1 MLKKIFSGLLF
12 LALMVS
18 CTQEIEIF
26 PQYVLPGTTNSL
38 GQSAI
43 TFSGYSSNARQMT
56 RAVMNSASGT
66 GYDDFSLYVW
76 TKDSTVIN
84 NWHTQWVTGGW
95 TYVNVEPNQY
105 LKYFDNFVNQYN
117 FIGIIP
123 QTTSSLSNGSVT
135 LGVESFVTTNENNTP
150 KEFLYATTSVLK
162 ADYTQGATM
171 NFLHGNAKIYLKF
184 ISDDVNTQIIDY
196 SPVTQGSSETHF
208 NIKKNSNLILS
219 ASNYNSTNYIPQ
231 ALINEIKS
239 YYSIDGGTAGD
250 YDIKTMDSGTHTLK
264 VVKDIPNEYKM
275 SCDMG
280 NTGEYFEFFNGFKY
294 LQDNGYNVTLNKP
307 DVINYILL
315 EGYVNGTAYTF
326 AGLNFGVAS
335 GTVNS
340 KPITTTV
347 QPSGK
352 EGIVVLPAVSANNT
366 GSDAV
371 LSTYPTKAN
380 VTVSLD
386 GLNWNITETN
396 NILQFDKPTLNISSN
411 TVNSAISSPSVWYNL
426 PCNNSNVGYTIK
438 LSYIYKGVT
447 IYDSRVFI
455 PTSECQWVPGKYYTY
470 VIQIKGRGNGHSEPN
485 DVDGEDPVVSSPD
498 ANNEIKLFLVEF
510 TPYSDGGTIIKEIQ

>member
-26 PQYVLPGTTNSL
+26 PQYVIPGTTNSL

-43 TFSGYSSNARQMT
+43 TFSGYSSNAKQMT

-123 QTTSSLSNGSVT
+123 QTTASLSNGTVT
-135 LGVESFVTTNENNTP
+135 LGVESFMATNENNTP
-150 KEFLYATTSVLK
+150 KEFLYATTTVPKSE
-162 ADYTQGATM
+162 YPQGATM
-171 NFLHGNAKIYLKF
+171 NFLHGNAKVYLKF
-184 ISDDVNTQIIDY
+184 ISDDANTQIIDY
-196 SPVTQGSSETHF
+196 SPVTQGSTETHF
-208 NIKKNSNLILS
+208 NIKKNSNVILS
-219 ASNYNSTNYIPQ
+219 ATNYNSTNYIPQ
-231 ALINEIKS
+231 ALIDEIKS
-239 YYSIDGGTAGD
+239 YYAVDGSEN

-264 VVKDIPNEYKM
+264 VVKTIPNEYKM

-307 DVINYILL
+307 DVANYILL
-315 EGYVNGTAYTF
+315 DGYVNGTAYTV
-326 AGLNFGVAS
+326 AGFNFGVSS

-340 KPITTTV
+340 KPITTTIP
-347 QPSGK
+347 PSGK
-352 EGIVVLPAVSANNT
+352 EGIILLPATSVNNT
-366 GSDAV
+366 GSDAI
-371 LSTYPTKAN
+371 LATYPETAN
-380 VTVSLD
+380 VSVSLEE
-386 GLNWNITETN
+386 LSWNITSTN
-396 NILQFDKPTLNISSN
+396 NILQYNLPVTNITSN
-411 TVNSAISSPSVWYNL
+411 SVSTAIPAASVWYNL
-426 PCNNSNVGYTIK
+426 PCNNSNVGYTLK
-438 LSYIYKGVT
+438 VSYIYKGVT
-447 IYDSRVFI
+447 VYDSRVFI
-455 PTSECQWVPGKYYTY
+455 PASECQWVPGKYYTY
-470 VIQIKGRGNGHSEPN
+470 VINIKGRGNGHSEPN
-485 DVDGEDPVVSSPD
+485 DLDAEDPVVGASDENS
-498 ANNEIKLFLVEF
+498 EISLFLIEF
-510 TPYSDGGTIIKEIQ
+510 TPYEDGGTIIKQIQ